1 MTKEVNQKILYL
13 VLIFMVGAVVG
24 YIYEVIFCLIQDHQ
38 LINRGVLYGPYLP
51 IYGAGAV
58 LIYLLKPLKKHPV
71 LFFISV
77 MLTTGILE
85 YVIGLYC
92 LKINHT
98 KLWDYTGLFLNIQGL
113 VCLRSVVS
121 FGIGGLILIYIVDPL
136 LEKIVLK
143 MKQNTK
149 LAICS
154 TFILILITD
163 IILSIKF
170 RTPPG
175 P

>member
-13 VLIFMVGAVVG
+13 ILIFMIGAVVG
-24 YIYEVIFCLIQDHQ
+24 YIYEVIFYLIQDHQ

-58 LIYLLKPLKKHPV
+58 FIYFLKPLKKHPI
-71 LFFISV
+71 LLFISS
-77 MLTTGILE
+77 MLITGILE
-85 YVIGLYC
+85 YIIGLYC
-92 LKINHT
+92 LKINNIR
-98 KLWDYTGLFLNIQGL
+98 LWEYTGLFMNIQGL
-113 VCLRSVVS
+113 VCLRSVIT
-121 FGIGGLILIYIVDPL
+121 FAIGGLILIYIVDPL
-136 LEKIVLK
+136 LEKKVLK

-154 TFILILITD
+154 TFILIFITD
-163 IILSIKF
+163 IILSINF

>member
-1 MTKEVNQKILYL
+1 MTKEVNQKVIYL
-13 VLIFMVGAVVG
+13 VLIFMIGAVVG
-24 YIYEVIFCLIQDHQ
+24 YIYEVMFYLLQDHQ

-58 LIYLLKPLKKHPV
+58 FIYLLKPLKKHPV

-77 MLTTGILE
+77 MLITGILE
-85 YVIGLYC
+85 YAIGLYC
-92 LKINHT
+92 LKVSNT

-121 FGIGGLILIYIVDPL
+121 FAIGGLILIYIVDPL
-136 LEKIVLK
+136 LEKAVNKINK
-143 MKQNTK
+143 NTE
-149 LAICS
+149 LVICS
-154 TFILILITD
+154 TFIIIFITD

>member
-1 MTKEVNQKILYL
+1 MAKEVNKKILYL
-13 VLIFMVGAVVG
+13 VLIFVVGAVVG
-24 YIYEVIFCLIQDHQ
+24 YIYEVIFYLLQDHQ

-58 LIYLLKPLKKHPV
+58 LIYLLKPLKKHPA

-77 MLTTGILE
+77 MLITGILE

-92 LKINHT
+92 LKVNHT

-113 VCLRSVVS
+113 VCLRSIIS
-121 FGIGGLILIYIVDPL
+121 FAIGGLILIYIVDPL
-136 LEKIVLK
+136 LEKKVTEISG
-143 MKQNTK
+143 NTE

-154 TFILILITD
+154 TFILIFITD
-163 IILSIKF
+163 IILSINF

>member
-24 YIYEVIFCLIQDHQ
+24 YIYEVIFYLIQDHQ

-58 LIYLLKPLKKHPV
+58 FIYFLKPLKKHPI
-71 LFFISV
+71 LLFISS
-77 MLTTGILE
+77 MLITGILE
-85 YVIGLYC
+85 YIIGLYC
-92 LKINHT
+92 LKINNIR
-98 KLWDYTGLFLNIQGL
+98 LWEYTGLFMNIQGL
-113 VCLRSVVS
+113 LCLRSVIT
-121 FGIGGLILIYIVDPL
+121 FAIGGLILIYIVDPL

-154 TFILILITD
+154 TFILIFITD

>member
-1 MTKEVNQKILYL
+1 MTKEVNQKVLYL

-51 IYGAGAV
+51 IYGVGAV
-58 LIYLLKPLKKHPV
+58 FIYLLKPLKKHPV

-85 YVIGLYC
+85 YAIGLYC
-92 LKINHT
+92 LKVSHT

-121 FGIGGLILIYIVDPL
+121 FAIGGLILIYIVDPL
-136 LEKIVLK
+136 LEKAVTKISK
-143 MKQNTK
+143 NTE

-154 TFILILITD
+154 TFILIFITD

>member
-38 LINRGVLYGPYLP
+38 LVNRGVLYGPYLP

-154 TFILILITD
+154 TFILIFITD

>member
-1 MTKEVNQKILYL
+1 MRKEVNQKILYL
-13 VLIFMVGAVVG
+13 ILIFMIGAVVG

-38 LINRGVLYGPYLP
+38 LVNRGVLYGPYLP

-92 LKINHT
+92 LKVSHT

-113 VCLRSVVS
+113 VCLRSIVS
-121 FGIGGLILIYIVDPL
+121 FAIGGLILIYIVDPL
-136 LEKIVLK
+136 LEKIVTK
-143 MKQNTK
+143 TSKNTIPA
-149 LAICS
+149 LCS
-154 TFILILITD
+154 IFILIFITD
-163 IILSIKF
+163 IILSINF

>member
-1 MTKEVNQKILYL
+1 MQHVSDKSR
-13 VLIFMVGAVVG
+13 LIAFLLCFFFGGLGVHRFYVGKVG
-24 YIYEVIFCLIQDHQ
+24 
-38 LINRGVLYGPYLP
+38 
-51 IYGAGAV
+51 
-58 LIYLLKPLKKHPV
+58 
-71 LFFISV
+71 
-77 MLTTGILE
+77 TGILE

-92 LKINHT
+92 LKISHT

-113 VCLRSVVS
+113 VCLRSIIT
-121 FGIGGLILIYIVDPL
+121 FGIGGLILIYIIDPL

-154 TFILILITD
+154 TFILIFITD

>member
-1 MTKEVNQKILYL
+1 MAKEVNQKVLYL
-13 VLIFMVGAVVG
+13 VLIFIIGAVVG
-24 YIYEVIFCLIQDHQ
+24 YIYEVIFYLLQDHQ

-58 LIYLLKPLKKHPV
+58 FIYLLKPLKKHPV

-85 YVIGLYC
+85 YAIGLYC
-92 LKINHT
+92 LKVSHT

-121 FGIGGLILIYIVDPL
+121 FAIGGLILIYIVDPL
-136 LEKIVLK
+136 LEKAV
-143 MKQNTK
+143 TK
-149 LAICS
+149 ISKNIELAICS
-154 TFILILITD
+154 TFILIFITD